1 MVPMDELGDAL
12 RAWRDRL
19 SPGAVGL
26 AHHAPRRVAGLRRSE
41 LAQLAGISVEY
52 VVRLEQGRATTP
64 SAQVCSALARAL
76 QLSDGEQAHLLRLAG
91 HSADRDRIPR
101 LVPVSVHRIVEQLG
115 GSPVA
120 VCDASWQMLHWNALF
135 AATFGDPSRLG
146 DEERNVLLFQFE
158 NHGNRLRQTPAE
170 RDAFEESLVADLR
183 ATTSR
188 YPNDPDVRA
197 LVARL
202 SRGPRFRELWEL
214 RSVGDH
220 QGARKIVVHPDV
232 GDIAVESNVLTTQG
246 TDLRVVVDTPR
257 DAEARSKFELL
268 AAIGVQEMTSSGS

>member
-1 MVPMDELGDAL
+1 MDELGVAL
-12 RAWRDRL
+12 RTWRARL

-26 AHHAPRRVAGLRRSE
+26 PHHSPRRVAGLRRGE
-41 LAQLAGISVEY
+41 LAQLAGISPEY

-76 QLSDGEQAHLLRLAG
+76 QLSDDEQAHLLRLAG
-91 HSADRDRIPR
+91 HAADPGRVPR
-101 LVPVSVHRIVEQLG
+101 LVPESVHRIVEQLAAG
-115 GSPVA
+115 PVA
-120 VCDASWQMLHWNALF
+120 VCDASWQLLHWNAMF
-135 AATFGDPSRLG
+135 SATFGDVSRLS
-146 DEERNVLLFQFE
+146 DDARNAMLFQFE
-158 NHGNRLRQTPAE
+158 NHENRLRQTPAE
-170 RDAFEESLVADLR
+170 REAFERSLVADLR

-202 SRGPRFRELWEL
+202 RRGARFRELWEL
-214 RSVGDH
+214 GAVGDH

-246 TDLRVVVDTPR
+246 TDLRIVVDTPR
-257 DAEARSKFELL
+257 DAESRSKLALL
-268 AAIGVQEMTSSGS
+268 SAIGIQEMAPSEA

>member
-1 MVPMDELGDAL
+1 MDELGVAL
-12 RAWRDRL
+12 RAWSDRL

-64 SAQVCSALARAL
+64 SAQVCSAL
-76 QLSDGEQAHLLRLAG
+76 
-91 HSADRDRIPR
+91 
-101 LVPVSVHRIVEQLG
+101 
-115 GSPVA
+115 
-120 VCDASWQMLHWNALF
+120 
-135 AATFGDPSRLG
+135 GDPSRLG
-146 DEERNVLLFQFE
+146 DAERNALLFQFE
-158 NHGNRLRQTPAE
+158 NHENRLRQNAAE
-170 RDAFEESLVADLR
+170 RDAFEKSLVADLR

-246 TDLRVVVDTPR
+246 TDLRIVVDTPR
-257 DAEARSKFELL
+257 DVEARSKFELL
-268 AAIGVQEMTSSGS
+268 VTIGVQEMASDGS